1 MQDDS
6 IYRDFHWARD
16 ELLAAWAAAEP
27 HLTSDFAIHLYV
39 EAASIAAM
47 ALSLFVAYRAKNRL
61 RELRLEAF
69 DVTFPG
75 RSPKRAQ
82 AIQRRIEQIR
92 KRTNEAWLG
101 FARDFALL
109 FVFGLCVPAA
119 GLFLVCAHYGWFD
132 PAGLAFIDLR
142 DGKPAQSAD
151 RLVLVGFVINQIAH
165 GALLDFPEVFAI
177 DFGRVTSNPSNLWF
191 SSLVLGFRTIV
202 GGFSLA
208 LAVSVRDTLLVL
220 WRVRLRTSRAISR
233 LQAAAAPVAV
243 AAPVVAVPVVAAS

>member
-1 MQDDS
+1 VQDDS

-27 HLTSDFAIHLYV
+27 HLTSNVAIHLYV
-39 EAASIAAM
+39 EAASVAAM
-47 ALSLFVAYRAKNRL
+47 ALSLFIAYRAKNRL

-82 AIQRRIEQIR
+82 AIQRRINEIR

-109 FVFGLCVPAA
+109 FLFGLCVPAA
-119 GLFLVCAHYGWFD
+119 GLYLLCTHYGWFD
-132 PAGLAFIDLR
+132 LSGLAFIDLHDAR
-142 DGKPAQSAD
+142 PVQSAD
-151 RLVLVGFVINQIAH
+151 TPVLVGFVINQIAH

-191 SSLVLGFRTIV
+191 SSLVLAFRTIV

-220 WRVRLRTSRAISR
+220 WRVRGLNTNKVAQ
-233 LQAAAAPVAV
+233 LQAAAAPAAV
-243 AAPVVAVPVVAAS
+243 APVVAAS